1 MSFLEISRY
10 KKLFIFVLI
19 FSNSIIADDKKLLIL
34 GDSISA
40 GFGIKQSQNWTTLLK
55 SSFSKEGKSLKI
67 INSSISGDTTSG
79 GLSRISRDL
88 NTYKPDFVLVELGGN
103 DALRG
108 YPISRI
114 KQNLLK
120 IISIIS
126 NNQSIP
132 IIMQIKIPPNYGKK
146 YIEAFENIYSEV
158 ASEMDVKLISF
169 MLENVALRED
179 LMQPDGIHPNKK
191 AQPVI
196 AEQIKEEIGFV
207 PKIIKIH
214 PLDIYQSND
223 GHFMYHTFV
232 IVTPTEF
239 EPNINHESQ
248 DYCWSKLRK
257 LPRPLHQGAR
267 KTLLDKNNV
276 KKLNLIVNSI
286 D

>member
-1 MSFLEISRY
+1 MSFLEISKY
-10 KKLFIFVLI
+10 KNLFVFVLI

-40 GFGIKQSQNWTTLLK
+40 GFGIKESQNWTTLLK
-55 SSFSKEGKSLKI
+55 SSFSKEGKSLEI

-79 GLSRISRDL
+79 GLSRINRDL

-158 ASEMDVKLISF
+158 ASETDAKLISF

-179 LMQPDGIHPNKK
+179 LMQPDGIHPNEK
-191 AQPVI
+191 AQPFI
-196 AEQIKEEIGFV
+196 AEQIKKEIG
-207 PKIIKIH
+207 
-214 PLDIYQSND
+214 Y
-223 GHFMYHTFV
+223 
-232 IVTPTEF
+232 
-239 EPNINHESQ
+239 
-248 DYCWSKLRK
+248 
-257 LPRPLHQGAR
+257 
-267 KTLLDKNNV
+267 
-276 KKLNLIVNSI
+276 LIFN
-286 D
+286 

>member
-1 MSFLEISRY
+1 MNFLEISRY

-40 GFGIKQSQNWTTLLK
+40 GFGIKESQNWTTLLK
-55 SSFSKEGKSLKI
+55 SSFSKEGKSLEI

-114 KQNLLK
+114 KQNLLR
-120 IISIIS
+120 IVSIIS

-158 ASEMDVKLISF
+158 ASETDAKLISF
-169 MLENVALRED
+169 MLENVALRD
-179 LMQPDGIHPNKK
+179 GLMQPDGIHPNEK

-196 AEQIKEEIGFV
+196 AEQIKKEIG
-207 PKIIKIH
+207 
-214 PLDIYQSND
+214 Y
-223 GHFMYHTFV
+223 
-232 IVTPTEF
+232 
-239 EPNINHESQ
+239 
-248 DYCWSKLRK
+248 
-257 LPRPLHQGAR
+257 
-267 KTLLDKNNV
+267 
-276 KKLNLIVNSI
+276 LIFN
-286 D
+286 

>member
-1 MSFLEISRY
+1 MNFLEISKY
-10 KKLFIFVLI
+10 KNLFIFVLI

-40 GFGIKQSQNWTTLLK
+40 GFGIKESQNWTTLLK
-55 SSFSKEGKSLKI
+55 SSFSKEGKSLEI

-79 GLSRISRDL
+79 GLSRINRDL

-120 IISIIS
+120 IVSIIS
-126 NNQSIP
+126 NNQSIA

-196 AEQIKEEIGFV
+196 AEQIKEEIG
-207 PKIIKIH
+207 
-214 PLDIYQSND
+214 Y
-223 GHFMYHTFV
+223 
-232 IVTPTEF
+232 
-239 EPNINHESQ
+239 
-248 DYCWSKLRK
+248 
-257 LPRPLHQGAR
+257 
-267 KTLLDKNNV
+267 
-276 KKLNLIVNSI
+276 LIFK
-286 D
+286 

>member
-1 MSFLEISRY
+1 MSFLEISKY

-158 ASEMDVKLISF
+158 ASETDAKLISF
-169 MLENVALRED
+169 MLENVALRD
-179 LMQPDGIHPNKK
+179 GLMQPDGIHPNEK
-191 AQPVI
+191 AQPFI
-196 AEQIKEEIGFV
+196 TEQIKKEIG
-207 PKIIKIH
+207 
-214 PLDIYQSND
+214 Y
-223 GHFMYHTFV
+223 
-232 IVTPTEF
+232 
-239 EPNINHESQ
+239 
-248 DYCWSKLRK
+248 
-257 LPRPLHQGAR
+257 
-267 KTLLDKNNV
+267 
-276 KKLNLIVNSI
+276 LIFN
-286 D
+286 

>member
-1 MSFLEISRY
+1 MSFLEISKY
-10 KKLFIFVLI
+10 KNLFIFVLI

-40 GFGIKQSQNWTTLLK
+40 GFGIKQSQNWTTLIK

-120 IISIIS
+120 IVSIIS
-126 NNQSIP
+126 DNQSIP

-158 ASEMDVKLISF
+158 ASETDAKLISF
-169 MLENVALRED
+169 MLENVALKED
-179 LMQPDGIHPNKK
+179 LMQPDGIHPNEK

-196 AEQIKEEIGFV
+196 AEQIKEEIG
-207 PKIIKIH
+207 
-214 PLDIYQSND
+214 Y
-223 GHFMYHTFV
+223 
-232 IVTPTEF
+232 
-239 EPNINHESQ
+239 
-248 DYCWSKLRK
+248 
-257 LPRPLHQGAR
+257 
-267 KTLLDKNNV
+267 
-276 KKLNLIVNSI
+276 LIFN
-286 D
+286 

>member
-1 MSFLEISRY
+1 MSFLEISKY
-10 KKLFIFVLI
+10 KNLFIFVLI

-40 GFGIKQSQNWTTLLK
+40 GFGIKESQNWTTLMK
-55 SSFSKEGKSLKI
+55 SSFSKEGKNLKI

-79 GLSRISRDL
+79 GLSRINRDL

-158 ASEMDVKLISF
+158 ALETDAKLISF

-179 LMQPDGIHPNKK
+179 LMQPDGIHPNEK
-191 AQPVI
+191 AQPFI
-196 AEQIKEEIGFV
+196 TEQIKKEIG
-207 PKIIKIH
+207 
-214 PLDIYQSND
+214 Y
-223 GHFMYHTFV
+223 
-232 IVTPTEF
+232 
-239 EPNINHESQ
+239 
-248 DYCWSKLRK
+248 
-257 LPRPLHQGAR
+257 
-267 KTLLDKNNV
+267 
-276 KKLNLIVNSI
+276 LIFN
-286 D
+286 

>member
-1 MSFLEISRY
+1 MSFLEISKY
-10 KKLFIFVLI
+10 KNLFIFVLF

-40 GFGIKQSQNWTTLLK
+40 GFGIKESQNWTTLLK
-55 SSFSKEGKSLKI
+55 SSFSKEGKSLEI

-79 GLSRISRDL
+79 GLSRINRDL

-158 ASEMDVKLISF
+158 ASETDAKLISF

-179 LMQPDGIHPNKK
+179 LMQPDGIHPNEK
-191 AQPVI
+191 AQPFI
-196 AEQIKEEIGFV
+196 TEQIKKEIG
-207 PKIIKIH
+207 
-214 PLDIYQSND
+214 Y
-223 GHFMYHTFV
+223 
-232 IVTPTEF
+232 
-239 EPNINHESQ
+239 
-248 DYCWSKLRK
+248 
-257 LPRPLHQGAR
+257 
-267 KTLLDKNNV
+267 
-276 KKLNLIVNSI
+276 LIFN
-286 D
+286 

>member
-1 MSFLEISRY
+1 MSFLEISKY
-10 KKLFIFVLI
+10 KNLFIFVLI

-40 GFGIKQSQNWTTLLK
+40 GFGIKESQNWTTLLK

-79 GLSRISRDL
+79 GLSRINRDL

-158 ASEMDVKLISF
+158 ASETDAKLISF
-169 MLENVALRED
+169 MLENVALKED
-179 LMQPDGIHPNKK
+179 LMQPDGIHPNEK

-196 AEQIKEEIGFV
+196 AEQIKEEIG
-207 PKIIKIH
+207 
-214 PLDIYQSND
+214 Y
-223 GHFMYHTFV
+223 
-232 IVTPTEF
+232 
-239 EPNINHESQ
+239 
-248 DYCWSKLRK
+248 
-257 LPRPLHQGAR
+257 
-267 KTLLDKNNV
+267 
-276 KKLNLIVNSI
+276 LIFN
-286 D
+286 

>member
-1 MSFLEISRY
+1 MSFLEISKY

-120 IISIIS
+120 IVSIIS
-126 NNQSIP
+126 DNQSIP

-158 ASEMDVKLISF
+158 ASETDAKLISF
-169 MLENVALRED
+169 MLENVALRDD
-179 LMQPDGIHPNKK
+179 LMQPDGIHPNEK
-191 AQPVI
+191 AQPFI
-196 AEQIKEEIGFV
+196 TEQIKKEIG
-207 PKIIKIH
+207 
-214 PLDIYQSND
+214 Y
-223 GHFMYHTFV
+223 
-232 IVTPTEF
+232 
-239 EPNINHESQ
+239 
-248 DYCWSKLRK
+248 
-257 LPRPLHQGAR
+257 
-267 KTLLDKNNV
+267 
-276 KKLNLIVNSI
+276 LIFN
-286 D
+286 

>member
-1 MSFLEISRY
+1 MSFLEISKY

-126 NNQSIP
+126 NNHSIP

-158 ASEMDVKLISF
+158 ASETDAKLISF

-179 LMQPDGIHPNKK
+179 LMQPDGIHPNEK
-191 AQPVI
+191 AQPFI
-196 AEQIKEEIGFV
+196 TEQIKKEIG
-207 PKIIKIH
+207 
-214 PLDIYQSND
+214 Y
-223 GHFMYHTFV
+223 
-232 IVTPTEF
+232 
-239 EPNINHESQ
+239 
-248 DYCWSKLRK
+248 
-257 LPRPLHQGAR
+257 
-267 KTLLDKNNV
+267 
-276 KKLNLIVNSI
+276 LIFN
-286 D
+286 

>member
-1 MSFLEISRY
+1 MSFLEISKY
-10 KKLFIFVLI
+10 KNLFIFVLI
-19 FSNSIIADDKKLLIL
+19 FFFFIIADDKKLLIL

-40 GFGIKQSQNWTTLLK
+40 GFGIKESQNWTTLLK
-55 SSFSKEGKSLKI
+55 SSFSKEGKSLEI

-79 GLSRISRDL
+79 GLSRINRDL

-126 NNQSIP
+126 NDQSIP

-158 ASEMDVKLISF
+158 ASETDAKLISF

-179 LMQPDGIHPNKK
+179 LMQPDGIHPNEK
-191 AQPVI
+191 AQPFI
-196 AEQIKEEIGFV
+196 TEQIKKEIG
-207 PKIIKIH
+207 
-214 PLDIYQSND
+214 Y
-223 GHFMYHTFV
+223 
-232 IVTPTEF
+232 
-239 EPNINHESQ
+239 
-248 DYCWSKLRK
+248 
-257 LPRPLHQGAR
+257 
-267 KTLLDKNNV
+267 
-276 KKLNLIVNSI
+276 LIFN
-286 D
+286 

>member
-1 MSFLEISRY
+1 MSFLEISKY
-10 KKLFIFVLI
+10 KNLFVFVLI

-40 GFGIKQSQNWTTLLK
+40 GFGIKESQNWTTLLK
-55 SSFSKEGKSLKI
+55 SSFSKEGKSLEI

-79 GLSRISRDL
+79 GLSRINRDL

-158 ASEMDVKLISF
+158 ASETDAKLISF

-179 LMQPDGIHPNKK
+179 LMQPDGIHPNEK
-191 AQPVI
+191 AQPFI
-196 AEQIKEEIGFV
+196 PEQIKKEIG
-207 PKIIKIH
+207 
-214 PLDIYQSND
+214 Y
-223 GHFMYHTFV
+223 
-232 IVTPTEF
+232 
-239 EPNINHESQ
+239 
-248 DYCWSKLRK
+248 
-257 LPRPLHQGAR
+257 
-267 KTLLDKNNV
+267 
-276 KKLNLIVNSI
+276 LIFN
-286 D
+286 